1 MRTSFN
7 GSRSDPR
14 AVVYARATVDLAS
27 RDVRIEDVPCRNLE
41 DVLGERPAVGA
52 GMAMLVPAAMGLLP
66 CSVALMSE

>member
-14 AVVYARATVDLAS
+14 AVVHARATVDLGF

-41 DVLGERPAVGA
+41 ELGAAEIGTPVGP
-52 GMAMLVPAAMGLLP
+52 GDEIDIVPAREGG
-66 CSVALMSE
+66 